1 MTAVVAAA
9 AARPQ
14 VSMATTDTTASSRWL
29 DDLHSQSAGVFF
41 AHLMQRL
48 AVLRECETGLLT
60 QLVLK
65 LRPSAFGPG
74 DYVCRKGDIGKGD

>member
-29 DDLHSQSAGVFF
+29 DDLRSQSAGVF
-41 AHLMQRL
+41 
-48 AVLRECETGLLT
+48 LLT
-60 QLVLK
+60 
-65 LRPSAFGPG
+65 
-74 DYVCRKGDIGKGD
+74 

>member
-14 VSMATTDTTASSRWL
+14 VSMATTDTPASSRWL
-29 DDLHSQSAGVFF
+29 DDLRSQSAGVFF
-41 AHLMQRL
+41 AYLMQRL
-48 AVLRECETGLLT
+48 AVFRECETGLLT

-65 LRPSAFGPG
+65 LRPSAFGPD